1 MNVASGCVRTNDV
14 MALSMRGGEKVP
26 STIAAVGTER
36 GTWGSA
42 VTETVAPGFGSP
54 ASMTLRMN
62 R

>member
-1 MNVASGCVRTNDV
+1 
-14 MALSMRGGEKVP
+14 MALSMRAGAKVP

-42 VTETVAPGFGSP
+42 VTVTVAPGFGSP
-54 ASMTLRMN
+54 ASPTLRMN